1 MSLYT
6 LDTESTLLFV
16 FIECLAAMLVYVL
29 IRILSY
35 LPFFS
40 KGSTAKIVGLFPTY
54 ASMLKVSDDELN
66 SVGLSADDIILLVT
80 FKFKTWSK
88 VSSISGLFNPIAYN
102 ISVEN
107 ETPGITECDT
117 VAVLDEE
124 GSSIFNCKRGKSL
137 NLVYV
142 YKINIDDMIQFKLEF
157 PNDKYFIESG
167 IYQPQFLNND

>member
-6 LDTESTLLFV
+6 LDTRSTLLFV

-40 KGSTAKIVGLFPTY
+40 KGSTAKIVSLLPIY
-54 ASMLKVSDDELN
+54 ASMFEVSDDALH
-66 SVGLSADDIILLVT
+66 SVGLNADDLILLVT

-88 VSSISGLFNPIAYN
+88 ISNIASLFNPIAYN
-102 ISVEN
+102 ISFEN
-107 ETPGITECDT
+107 QTPNVNECDT
-117 VAVLDEE
+117 VAVLDQE
-124 GSSIFNCKRGKSL
+124 GNPVFNCKRGKSL

-167 IYQPQFLNND
+167 IYKPQFLNND